1 MERHLSKDGTSF
13 CYVLTRKRVKNLNLR
28 VQKNGSLAVS
38 APGRVPVSEIDAFVL
53 SRADWIFAARAR
65 LAATP
70 AELPP
75 CTYTNA
81 ECEIFFA
88 PFLQKYLPL
97 FSASLAGRP
106 LAVKYRTMK
115 SRWGVCYP
123 ARAQITFNR
132 RLLDKP
138 LDAVEYVVVHELVH
152 LNHPNHGKGF
162 YAELASI
169 LPDYKRRRAA
179 LRTIV

>member
-1 MERHLSKDGTSF
+1 MERHLNKDGTSF

-28 VQKNGSLAVS
+28 VQKDGSLTVS
-38 APGRVPVSEIDAFVL
+38 APARVPVSEVDAFVL
-53 SRADWIFAARAR
+53 SRADWIIAARAR
-65 LAATP
+65 LAAAP

-75 CTYTNA
+75 CTYTDD
-81 ECEIFFA
+81 ECEKFFA
-88 PFLQKYLPL
+88 PLVEKYAPL
-97 FSASLAGRP
+97 FENALSGRT
-106 LAVKYRTMK
+106 LTLKYRTMK

-123 ARAQITFNR
+123 ARPQITFNR

-162 YAELASI
+162 YAQLAEI

-179 LRTIV
+179 LRKM